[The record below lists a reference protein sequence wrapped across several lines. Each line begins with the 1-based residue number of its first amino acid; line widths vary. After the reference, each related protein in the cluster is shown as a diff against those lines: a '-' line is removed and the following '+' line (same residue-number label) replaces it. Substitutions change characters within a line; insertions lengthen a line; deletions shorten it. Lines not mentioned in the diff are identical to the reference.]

1 MRVTQCV
8 MRNEFKL
15 TRCAL
20 IIFVQS
26 KEVSAVFDFLKKT
39 KKPNP
44 DASRLLASILVVFPA
59 VQSVTYE
66 SKGETLE
73 FSFALNGKFSQND
86 LEEFLSYVAESV
98 ETYHHL
104 EGLGGAKID
113 LSVEGV
119 YGTCFLNVRRD
130 VATLTCRELS
140 LLTELAANY
149 FGDKLIEEYDDTFFP
164 DEDYLIAQEDYLEQ
178 CLNNMRQLRVEGRL
192 VGVRERERVV
202 VYSR

>member
-1 MRVTQCV
+1 M
-8 MRNEFKL
+8 
-15 TRCAL
+15 
-20 IIFVQS
+20 
-26 KEVSAVFDFLKKT
+26 FDFLKKT

-44 DASRLLASILVVFPA
+44 DATRLLASILVVFPA

-73 FSFALNGKFSQND
+73 FSFALNGKFSKVDFEN
-86 LEEFLSYVAESV
+86 FLRYVAESLD
-98 ETYHHL
+98 TYHHL
-104 EGLGGAKID
+104 EGLGGAKFE
-113 LSVEGV
+113 LNVEGV
-119 YGTCFLNVRRD
+119 YGTYFLNVRRD

-149 FGDKLIEEYDDTFFP
+149 FGDKLIEEYDEDYYS
-164 DEDYLIAQEDYLEQ
+164 DEEYLIAQEDYLEQ

-192 VGVRERERVV
+192 VGVREHERVV

>member
-1 MRVTQCV
+1 MF
-8 MRNEFKL
+8 E
-15 TRCAL
+15 
-20 IIFVQS
+20 
-26 KEVSAVFDFLKKT
+26 FLKKA
-39 KKPNP
+39 KKPDP
-44 DASRLLASILVVFPA
+44 DAGRLLASILVVFPA
-59 VQSVTYE
+59 VQSVTYD
-66 SKGETLE
+66 SKDETLE

-86 LEEFLSYVAESV
+86 FEDFLSYVAESV
-98 ETYHHL
+98 ETFHHL

-140 LLTELAANY
+140 LLTELAWNY
-149 FGDKLIEEYDDTFFP
+149 FGDKLIEEYDDAVP
-164 DEDYLIAQEDYLEQ
+164 DEDYLIAQEDYLKQ

>member
-1 MRVTQCV
+1 MF
-8 MRNEFKL
+8 E
-15 TRCAL
+15 
-20 IIFVQS
+20 
-26 KEVSAVFDFLKKT
+26 FLKRT
-39 KKPNP
+39 KKPDP
-44 DASRLLASILVVFPA
+44 DAGRLLASILVVFPA
-59 VQSVTYE
+59 VQSVTYD
-66 SKGETLE
+66 SKDETLE

-86 LEEFLSYVAESV
+86 FEDFLSYVAESV
-98 ETYHHL
+98 ETFHHL

-140 LLTELAANY
+140 LLTELAWNY
-149 FGDKLIEEYDDTFFP
+149 FGDKLIEEYDDAIP

>member
-1 MRVTQCV
+1 M
-8 MRNEFKL
+8 
-15 TRCAL
+15 
-20 IIFVQS
+20 
-26 KEVSAVFDFLKKT
+26 FDFLKKT

-44 DASRLLASILVVFPA
+44 DASKLLASILVVFPA

-66 SKGETLE
+66 SKGDTLE

-104 EGLGGAKID
+104 EGIGGAKIN

-178 CLNNMRQLRVEGRL
+178 CLNNVRQLRVEGRL

>member
-1 MRVTQCV
+1 M
-8 MRNEFKL
+8 
-15 TRCAL
+15 
-20 IIFVQS
+20 
-26 KEVSAVFDFLKKT
+26 FDFLKRT

-73 FSFALNGKFSQND
+73 FSFALNGKFSHADFEN
-86 LEEFLSYVAESV
+86 FLSYVAESL
-98 ETYHHL
+98 ETFHHL
-104 EGLGGAKID
+104 EGLSGAKIQ
-113 LSVEGV
+113 LNVEGV

-149 FGDKLIEEYDDTFFP
+149 FGDRLIEEYDENFLP
-164 DEDYLIAQEDYLEQ
+164 DEEYLIAQENYLEQ

-192 VGVRERERVV
+192 VGVREHERVFADFDG
-202 VYSR
+202 R

>member
-1 MRVTQCV
+1 MF
-8 MRNEFKL
+8 E
-15 TRCAL
+15 
-20 IIFVQS
+20 
-26 KEVSAVFDFLKKT
+26 FLKKT
-39 KKPNP
+39 KKPDP
-44 DASRLLASILVVFPA
+44 DAGRLLASILVVFPA

-66 SKGETLE
+66 SKDETLE

-86 LEEFLSYVAESV
+86 FENFLTYVAESV
-98 ETYHHL
+98 ETFHHL
-104 EGLGGAKID
+104 EGIGGAKIN

-140 LLTELAANY
+140 LLTELAFNY
-149 FGDKLIEEYDDTFFP
+149 FGDRLIEEYDDESMP

-178 CLNNMRQLRVEGRL
+178 CLNNMRHLRVEGRL